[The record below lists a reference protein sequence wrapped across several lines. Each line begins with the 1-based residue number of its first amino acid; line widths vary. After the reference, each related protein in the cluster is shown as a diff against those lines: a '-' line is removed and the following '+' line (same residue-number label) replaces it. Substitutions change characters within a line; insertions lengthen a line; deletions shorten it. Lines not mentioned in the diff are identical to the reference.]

1 MEMKLSMQA
10 NLYRKEI
17 SLNLE
22 KNDLN
27 KFFELV
33 KKVEATEID
42 VRFTDLHGRWQ
53 HFTVPTGEFL
63 STSEDTKCFTKGIGY
78 DGSSIRGFQ
87 DIHESDMLL
96 IPDASTAII
105 DPFLPNTITLI
116 GNTKDP
122 ETGFSYS
129 KDPRNIAI
137 KAMEYLKSTG
147 IADECYCGPELE
159 FFILDSIKYKVT
171 PESSYH
177 EIDSQEAPWNSA
189 KEGNGTTAKIRYK
202 EGYFPTPPMDSM
214 HLIRSEIVKYL
225 IQVGIQVE
233 YHHHEVATAGQNEI
247 DMRFGSLIKMAD
259 NVMLYKYIVM
269 NIAAKYGKIATFMPK
284 VIYGDNGS
292 GMHVHQ
298 SLWKNGKNL
307 FFDPKGYAGLSEMGL
322 YYIGG
327 ILKHAAALCAII
339 APTTN
344 SYRRLVPGFE
354 APVNLVYSKRNR
366 SAAIR
371 IPTYSNEEK
380 AKRIEFRTP
389 DPLANPYL
397 AFSAIMLAG
406 LDGIK
411 NKIHPGNPFEGNVY
425 ENKDKRDIKSV
436 PASLY
441 ESLNA
446 LEQDHLFLTETGVFT
461 EEIIQTWIEMKR
473 KEADE
478 VRLSIPPKEF
488 ELYAHG

>member
-1 MEMKLSMQA
+1 
-10 NLYRKEI
+10 
-17 SLNLE
+17 
-22 KNDLN
+22 
-27 KFFELV
+27 
-33 KKVEATEID
+33 
-42 VRFTDLHGRWQ
+42 
-53 HFTVPTGEFL
+53 
-63 STSEDTKCFTKGIGY
+63 
-78 DGSSIRGFQ
+78 
-87 DIHESDMLL
+87 
-96 IPDASTAII
+96 
-105 DPFLPNTITLI
+105 
-116 GNTKDP
+116 
-122 ETGFSYS
+122 
-129 KDPRNIAI
+129 
-137 KAMEYLKSTG
+137 
-147 IADECYCGPELE
+147 
-159 FFILDSIKYKVT
+159 
-171 PESSYH
+171 
-177 EIDSQEAPWNSA
+177 
-189 KEGNGTTAKIRYK
+189 
-202 EGYFPTPPMDSM
+202 
-214 HLIRSEIVKYL
+214 
-225 IQVGIQVE
+225 
-233 YHHHEVATAGQNEI
+233 
-247 DMRFGSLIKMAD
+247 
-259 NVMLYKYIVM
+259 
-269 NIAAKYGKIATFMPK
+269 MPK